1 MESVPQRRQIIVQ
14 KYIKNPLLIN
24 GLKWDL
30 RIYVFV
36 SSFCPLIAYISDDG
50 LVRFATDQ
58 YTMNSKVRHRSYEQM
73 NIIPLILLIIRYYF
87 LETLRSSYELLRE

>member
-58 YTMNSKVRHRSYEQM
+58 YTMNSKVRHILTYFWEQLFTT
-73 NIIPLILLIIRYYF
+73 N
-87 LETLRSSYELLRE
+87 SSLFSRLLRDDSYI